1 MEPTDYGNIHNRYIT
16 LWKAKA
22 VNSNALLSLIVA
34 PEAEEAVAAWLLD
47 DETIPGFSS
56 TPIAGHGS
64 SESSMTLAEQV
75 AGRRRRVMFFTHLE
89 QSVAERVLERLR
101 EDFPGADIHYWIA
114 PVLVAGHL
122 G

>member
-1 MEPTDYGNIHNRYIT
+1 MSDC
-16 LWKAKA
+16 
-22 VNSNALLSLIVA
+22 LLSLIVA
-34 PEAEEAVAAWLLD
+34 PEAEDAVAEWLLD

-56 TPIAGHGS
+56 SPIAGHGS

-75 AGRRRRVMFFTHLE
+75 AGRRQRVMFLTHLE

-101 EDFPGADIHYWIA
+101 EDLPGADIHYWMV